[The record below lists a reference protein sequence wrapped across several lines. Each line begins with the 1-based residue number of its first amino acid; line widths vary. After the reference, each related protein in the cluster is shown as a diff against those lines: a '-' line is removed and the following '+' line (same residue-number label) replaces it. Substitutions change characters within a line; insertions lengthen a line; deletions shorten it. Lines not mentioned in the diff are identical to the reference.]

1 MKTSN
6 LSQVYSARFTYALA
20 GIMACFAFAVY
31 LGIASIQLYDQVFW
45 KRYFDQVT
53 LIGEQ
58 CKIMVLDQTH
68 LTRDQ
73 IVSIPNPRYLA
84 VKMPHRGQPNAP
96 RVLPNQTLYTQ
107 CQVDFSKINRHGF
120 AWISLG
126 RSFGQT
132 MVYLNGEEIVSSTNA
147 NGEHLEF
154 PVPPIVR
161 GKLSTLEII
170 STGTDEGSSGLAT
183 LNPPFMTD
191 NIEHLKNIKRS
202 LTSSLSE
209 QSLTHSISAFIL
221 FAFFFGIWIYGMKYR
236 DLFWIIIF
244 SGALCVMHGLRYY
257 RQFDFFWFRDFIPRI
272 NSGLYF
278 TSILAQIMFLVS
290 FTRDQKLSRMIQNI
304 FAPITGVLV
313 VLALTVSNQT
323 FLDWKMLVLLPTIY
337 GQVALLVLST
347 SLIITI
353 KKSNSSLLTGR
364 SRRSIYLCI
373 LVFSVLMIQSLVD
386 HKYGIYIDAV
396 AQSIC
401 LSSFAVIM
409 LWDLLKR
416 QADYFLERSE
426 RILKEQKLR
435 EAHAVTRT
443 VKYLAHDLLKP
454 FNLLNLFSGGLA
466 HVPPGDLQKY
476 CEQFQKSLQHA
487 KTDAESMMHQ
497 LLLSSKEN
505 ANLTASTTDF
515 AEQMEALKISYSES
529 FRDAQIHYELHSAID
544 SKLRLDPLTFKRVFS
559 NIIDNAIKAMRVS
572 DKPGLKKIEVC
583 GLKESDLAII
593 TIFNSHSYIPAE
605 QRDSI
610 FLLGER
616 LGAHGRFGLG
626 LSFVKSTVDE
636 IGGSISC
643 DSNNDGTTFT
653 LKIPMELSNVDSF
666 SPETT
671 LSSIRLK
678 DVPTICVVD
687 DDEFIL
693 MQWQQYVRAH
703 PEEYRVD
710 TFNNPLDLLNRCQES
725 PNYLSTISLIL
736 MDEVFPDKNLS
747 GSNVAAKLQ
756 RLDGCPTIAST
767 SVLMKQNSILPYADK
782 QPKKLAE
789 LFRDTQEWRFLK
801 E

>member
-1 MKTSN
+1 MNIRN
-6 LSQVYSARFTYALA
+6 LLRVYSARLTYAIA
-20 GIMACFAFAVY
+20 GVMACLAFAVY
-31 LGIASIQLYDQVFW
+31 LGIASIQLYDQIFW

-53 LIGEQ
+53 LIGDQ
-58 CKIMVLDQTH
+58 CKIIVLNQTH
-68 LTRDQ
+68 LNRDQ
-73 IVSIPNPRYLA
+73 ILSIPNPTYIS

-107 CQVDFSKINRHGF
+107 CQVDFSKIKRHGF

-147 NGEHLEF
+147 NGEYLEF
-154 PVPPIVR
+154 PVPPTAR
-161 GKLSTLEII
+161 GNLAALEII

-191 NIEHLKNIKRS
+191 NIDQLKNIKRS

-221 FAFFFGIWIYGMKYR
+221 FAFFFGLWIYGMKYR

-257 RQFDFFWFRDFIPRI
+257 RQFDFIWFRDFIPRI

-290 FTRDQKLSRMIQNI
+290 FTRDQKLSRMVQNI
-304 FAPITGVLV
+304 LAPITGILV

-337 GQVALLVLST
+337 GQIALLVLIT
-347 SLIITI
+347 SLVITT
-353 KKSNSSLLTGR
+353 KKSNSPLLITR
-364 SRRSIYLCI
+364 ARRSIYLCI
-373 LVFSVLMIQSLVD
+373 LVFLILMIQSLVD
-386 HKYGIYIDAV
+386 HKYGIYIDAI

-401 LSSFAVIM
+401 LTSFAVIM

-416 QADYFLERSE
+416 QSDYFLERSE

-443 VKYLAHDLLKP
+443 VKYLAQDLLKP

-476 CEQFQKSLQHA
+476 CEQFQKSLHHA

-497 LLLSSKEN
+497 LLLSSEEN
-505 ANLTASTTDF
+505 TNLTASATDF
-515 AEQMEALKISYSES
+515 AEQMEALKISYAES
-529 FRDAQIHYELHSAID
+529 FRDTQIHYEFHSAID
-544 SKLRLDPLTFKRVFS
+544 SKLRLDPLTFKRVIS

-572 DKPGLKKIEVC
+572 SETGPKKIDVC
-583 GLKESDLAII
+583 GLKENNFAVI
-593 TIFNSHSYIPAE
+593 TIFNNHSYIPQE
-605 QRDSI
+605 QRNSI

-616 LGAHGRFGLG
+616 LGTHGRFGLG

-643 DSNNDGTTFT
+643 DSNEDGTTFT
-653 LKIPMELSNVDSF
+653 LNIPMELNLVDSF
-666 SPETT
+666 SPETGV
-671 LSSIRLK
+671 SPISLK
-678 DVPTICVVD
+678 DIPTICVVD

-710 TFNNPLDLLNRCQES
+710 TFNNPLDLLKRCQEF

-747 GSNVAAKLQ
+747 GSKIAAKLQ
-756 RLDGCPTIAST
+756 RLDGCPKIAST
-767 SVLMKQNSILPYADK
+767 SVLMKQNSSLPYADK

-789 LFRDTQEWRFLK
+789 ILP
-801 E
+801 